1 MSKKDT
7 DFDDDFALFTDAVKG
22 VKKLQQDT
30 IVQPPKRNSI
40 QKEVK
45 RTAREAS
52 DTEFYFSDEF
62 VPLLSQDGP
71 TRYARD
77 DVSTYEVKRLRR
89 GVYVPDVFLDMHG
102 MTQKEAKRELGAMIA
117 YCIKNDV
124 HCACVQHGIGKHI
137 LKQKSPLWL
146 AQHPDVMAF
155 HQAPLEFGGA
165 GALLILLS
173 IPEK

>member
-30 IVQPPKRNSI
+30 IVQPPKRNPI